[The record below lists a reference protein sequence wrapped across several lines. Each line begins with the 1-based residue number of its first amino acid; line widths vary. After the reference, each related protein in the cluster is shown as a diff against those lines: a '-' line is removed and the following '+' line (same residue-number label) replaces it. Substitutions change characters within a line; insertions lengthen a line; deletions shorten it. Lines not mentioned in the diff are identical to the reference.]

1 MVDRKV
7 VPLDEFYYQLK
18 LTHVFQKHPV
28 YELSDSCFTISY
40 KHKIYPFQKTR
51 FLLLSPTPLVLY
63 SFSPLPFLSHPS
75 PCRLRS
81 IFLPVPFSPSLSFRR
96 MCSFSCLLF
105 IRVFVPLPF
114 YSPSPCIF
122 SLLLLEIFLQF
133 LLSLIPYKP
142 LPVYLYFPVSN
153 FTLFPV
159 SVSSLANSLNFFC
172 VSLFSFVKSSS
183 IYILSFFFPSTYSYL
198 A

>member
-7 VPLDEFYYQLK
+7 VPFDEFYYQLK
-18 LTHVFQKHPV
+18 LTHLFQKK
-28 YELSDSCFTISY
+28 LSDSCLQFHTNIKYIHS
-40 KHKIYPFQKTR
+40 KKTR

-142 LPVYLYFPVSN
+142 LPVYLYFPVS
-153 FTLFPV
+153 
-159 SVSSLANSLNFFC
+159 VSSLANSLNFFC

-183 IYILSFFFPSTYSYL
+183 IIDFI
-198 A
+198 

>member
-7 VPLDEFYYQLK
+7 VPFDEFYYQLK
-18 LTHVFQKHPV
+18 LTHLFQKHPV
-28 YELSDSCFTISY
+28 YELSDSCLQFHTNIKYIHS
-40 KHKIYPFQKTR
+40 KKTR

-133 LLSLIPYKP
+133 LLSLSSHINHFPFICIFLYP
-142 LPVYLYFPVSN
+142 ISPFFLYLSLLWP
-153 FTLFPV
+153 TL
-159 SVSSLANSLNFFC
+159 LT
-172 VSLFSFVKSSS
+172 SFVFLFFR
-183 IYILSFFFPSTYSYL
+183 LSNRHL
-198 A
+198 